1 MRSRDGRR
9 RGHSQEPQQQQ
20 QEREHQVPSSSST
33 TSTEHWPP
41 PPPPPT
47 NSSSVVEALPK
58 AVVVVELCAVCLDE
72 VREER
77 VTRLPCSHQYHS
89 DCVLPWLAIQ
99 PDCPCCRTLV
109 PQLHT
114 MS

>member
-1 MRSRDGRR
+1 MRGRDGRR
-9 RGHSQEPQQQQ
+9 RGNSQEQ
-20 QEREHQVPSSSST
+20 QEQEHQVPSSSSA

-41 PPPPPT
+41 PPT
-47 NSSSVVEALPK
+47 NSSAVEEALPR
-58 AVVVVELCAVCLDE
+58 AVVVELCAVCLDE
-72 VREER
+72 VRDER

-109 PQLHT
+109 PHLHT
-114 MS
+114 LS

>member
-33 TSTEHWPP
+33 TSTEHWP

>member
-9 RGHSQEPQQQQ
+9 RGSSQEQQQ
-20 QEREHQVPSSSST
+20 QEQEHQVPSST
-33 TSTEHWPP
+33 TSTQRHWPP
-41 PPPPPT
+41 PPT
-47 NSSSVVEALPK
+47 DSAEALPR
-58 AVVVVELCAVCLDE
+58 VVVVELCAVCLDE
-72 VREER
+72 VREERHER

-114 MS
+114 LS